1 MTFYAKLPAHL
12 PTTAALGLST
22 VLAVATLGDKTEI
35 YLQQQHFS
43 AELPIYLPTTATME
57 LPTVY
62 ALATLGDTT

>member
-1 MTFYAKLPAHL
+1 
-12 PTTAALGLST
+12 LGLST
-22 VLAVATLGDKTEI
+22 VLAIATLGDKTEI

-62 ALATLGDTT
+62 ELATLGDTT